1 MTLGFANELNEV
13 KFGPSIVT
21 NESCIFITI
30 TVHFCFVIA
39 SDVLLAL
46 QNSFRVRFILIKSV
60 NKTYKSFASMQI
72 IHIFRYF
79 GRLRKSFLPF
89 GVFVFAFRFYSTV
102 FDYLI
107 QYRS

>member
-13 KFGPSIVT
+13 KFGPFIVT
-21 NESCIFITI
+21 NESCIFIII
-30 TVHFCFVIA
+30 TVHFCVVIA

-46 QNSFRVRFILIKSV
+46 QNSLRVRLILIMSV
-60 NKTYKSFASMQI
+60 NKTYAFMQI
-72 IHIFRYF
+72 VHIFRYF
-79 GRLRKSFLPF
+79 GRLRKSFLRF